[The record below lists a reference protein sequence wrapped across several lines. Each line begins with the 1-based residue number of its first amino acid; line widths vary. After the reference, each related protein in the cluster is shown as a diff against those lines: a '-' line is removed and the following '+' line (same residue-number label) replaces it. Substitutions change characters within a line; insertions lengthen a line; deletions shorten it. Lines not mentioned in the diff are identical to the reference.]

1 MHASFMSQFLFR
13 YKGEGGWTGGDR
25 RVKFLN
31 LLSKSIIH
39 VDEFTMHACQVEL
52 RKSCFNLTDDM

>member
-13 YKGEGGWTGGDR
+13 YKGGGGGTGGDR

-39 VDEFTMHACQVEL
+39 VDGFTMHACQVEL